1 MVLTIKL
8 LLLTCLLVLVNISSS
23 LAFSNDSRFEEFRY
37 EGVNASLPS
46 NYEYYTSGGIK
57 WGLDAN
63 SPKFYLNAKEIKI
76 FSGAFHYFRVP
87 RAYWS
92 DRLRKMR
99 AAGLNAVETYIP
111 WNLHEPHSG
120 KFSIMPFSP
129 L

>member
-1 MVLTIKL
+1 MAPAIS
-8 LLLTCLLVLVNISSS
+8 LLTSFLVLFNANLIF
-23 LAFSNDSRFEEFRY
+23 AFFNNSKFEELSY
-37 EGVNASLPS
+37 ESVNASLLT

-63 SPKFYLNAKEIKI
+63 SPKFYLNAKEIHI
-76 FSGAFHYFRVP
+76 YSGAFHYFRVP
-87 RAYWS
+87 RAYWR

-120 KFSIMPFSP
+120 KFYIICRI
-129 L
+129 